1 MTITDLGPIG
11 PALSLLA
18 VAGVVISYLLLRR
31 EMRAELAKLR
41 TMVKEVPAAEPNSVP
56 LVAQPESKPI
66 ASVAE
71 SAAAPKKPKQ
81 ESVSAPVPAKEEV
94 TPEILAVIAAAV
106 AQFLGA
112 GARIRSTRLLATP
125 GGMNPWAQQGRVI
138 IQASHNLGV
147 R

>member
-1 MTITDLGPIG
+1 MNITDLGPIG

-18 VAGVVISYLLLRR
+18 VAGVVISYLVLRR

-41 TMVKEVPAAEPNSVP
+41 EMVKEPSPTEATPVSETKPVPAAQVQ
-56 LVAQPESKPI
+56 VATPQ
-66 ASVAE
+66 
-71 SAAAPKKPKQ
+71 KPKT
-81 ESVSAPVPAKEEV
+81 EPAPLPTKEEI
-94 TPEILAVIAAAV
+94 TPEILAVISAAV
-106 AQFLGA
+106 AQFVGA
-112 GARIRSTRLLATP
+112 GARIRSTRVLATP

>member
-1 MTITDLGPIG
+1 MNITNLGPIG

-18 VAGVVISYLLLRR
+18 VAGVVISYLVLRR
-31 EMRAELAKLR
+31 EMRAEMAKLR
-41 TMVKEVPAAEPNSVP
+41 EMVKEPSPAEGKRVS
-56 LVAQPESKPI
+56 ESKP
-66 ASVAE
+66 V
-71 SAAAPKKPKQ
+71 SAAQVPVPAPHKPKP
-81 ESVSAPVPAKEEV
+81 EAAPVPTKEEI
-94 TPEILAVIAAAV
+94 TPEILAVISAAV

-112 GARIRSTRLLATP
+112 GARIRSTRVLATP